1 MDGGLPAL
9 GSAQHRPKS
18 TTTTS
23 TIAVPP
29 WVAAPRGP
37 PVLAAPLRPPR
48 LLGWAQCLG
57 EGFTR

>member
-18 TTTTS
+18 TT

-48 LLGWAQCLG
+48 LLGRVQCLG

>member
-18 TTTTS
+18 TSTTT

-29 WVAAPRGP
+29 WVAAPRERPRSGLP
-37 PVLAAPLRPPR
+37 GCWDGFSVWVRDSLAD
-48 LLGWAQCLG
+48 
-57 EGFTR
+57 